1 MIQVYLTLPDVCK
14 MYAKDINDCKNIL
27 LEPNDW
33 NNRISILS
41 FALKVIYRYLMFVRF
56 INESKLEDIAR

>member
-14 MYAKDINDCKNIL
+14 MYVKDINDCKNIL

-41 FALKVIYRYLMFVRF
+41 FASKVIYKYLMFVMSQ
-56 INESKLEDIAR
+56 N